1 MSNLDDNWDSIRRI
15 QSEVKEWAD
24 SVFPNR
30 TAHDALC
37 KLMLEEIPEFAL
49 AQKDESEYADMVILI
64 LDIASLNGID
74 VSAAVARKMA
84 VNRER
89 QWAVD
94 PVTKLMRHK

>member
-1 MSNLDDNWDSIRRI
+1 MTNEQNWDSISKMQR
-15 QSEVKEWAD
+15 EVKEWAD

-84 VNRER
+84 INRAR
-89 QWAVD
+89 TWTID
-94 PVTKLMRHK
+94 PNTKIMRHK